1 MWPCPPARRV
11 PHLPPSS
18 ATGCRSK
25 LSLLHSSRYSTAREP
40 GLPLPFSSTFD
51 SRELQQQ
58 KRGRPVWGRVDIFL
72 SNHQQRLQQAG
83 RQAGKAQAGLSSTS
97 AAQQQQQQQKWS
109 IQQAVQAAGLTLAGR
124 RAAAAAGSRAAHT
137 ALGLPPAAQQQYST
151 SAQSSWRLL
160 APTLKAVSP
169 QASQPSSQPTRMGHP
184 ASHPPG

>member
-58 KRGRPVWGRVDIFL
+58 KRGRPVWGRVEIFL

-83 RQAGKAQAGLSSTS
+83 MQAKHRQASAVHQRHNSSSSSRSGASSRQYKQLGSLQRVAVPPLPPVAVPLIQHLVYRLQHSSST
-97 AAQQQQQQQKWS
+97 
-109 IQQAVQAAGLTLAGR
+109 VHRR
-124 RAAAAAGSRAAHT
+124 RAHGACWH
-137 ALGLPPAAQQQYST
+137 
-151 SAQSSWRLL
+151 
-160 APTLKAVSP
+160 
-169 QASQPSSQPTRMGHP
+169 QP
-184 ASHPPG
+184 